1 MAVLQDADF
10 CGRVRE
16 QNKFPWVTFI
26 PPNRKNLSW
35 NLPQNNKKERE
46 DFESDQKFIFEWS
59 DLVVLRITTIFLR
72 ITSQKSLAVGASR
85 ADPPYTQNTQAA

>member
-1 MAVLQDADF
+1 MLVSEGESENKISSPGWLLF
-10 CGRVRE
+10 PPTGRTSVE
-16 QNKFPWVTFI
+16 I
-26 PPNRKNLSW
+26 S
-35 NLPQNNKKERE
+35 QNNKKERE

-85 ADPPYTQNTQAA
+85 ADPPYTQTTQAA